1 MPGAGSVSRATRG
14 CCLELLLLCLRAR
27 RIRVCDSWQ
36 QFIMGWGAL
45 LLLGIEDQLVFGG
58 ASLILI
64 CLGRKFGEGKTLRW

>member
-1 MPGAGSVSRATRG
+1 M
-14 CCLELLLLCLRAR
+14 
-27 RIRVCDSWQ
+27 CDSWQ

-64 CLGRKFGEGKTLRW
+64 CLGRKFGEGKNPQVVTLTPRPAPTQCLQMGAAVLESQGKSHF